1 MQIAVDGPAGAGKST
16 VAKDVAAEL
25 QLKYV
30 DTGAMYR
37 ALAVALADA
46 GIDAK
51 NTAAVL
57 RALPALQ
64 MEVAYDGRE
73 QLVRVNGRDL
83 TGRIRTAEA
92 AAGASDV
99 AVIPEVR
106 QKLTELQRRTAAN
119 YDVVMDGRDI
129 GTCVLPDADFKFY
142 LTASPRSRAE
152 RRQRDLL
159 ALGRQADVDEIEAEI
174 AERDR
179 QDMNREEAPLRRVP
193 EQILI
198 DTTDLTQREAADRM
212 LAVIRGEA

>member
-179 QDMNREEAPLRRVP
+179 QDMNREAAPLRRVP